1 LWNAVARLRKRWK
14 KKNSFKES
22 GSSRIQVGTSIHN
35 IMANDTSHP
44 QSKEIYAESIRLYE
58 QMIVSMEPEQDGAS
72 LWIYGPNKYPL
83 VFSFQKWTVKYFYPI
98 RCPQL

>member
-1 LWNAVARLRKRWK
+1 
-14 KKNSFKES
+14 
-22 GSSRIQVGTSIHN
+22 
-35 IMANDTSHP
+35 MANDTSHP

-83 VFSFQKWTVKYFYPI
+83 VFSFQK
-98 RCPQL
+98 